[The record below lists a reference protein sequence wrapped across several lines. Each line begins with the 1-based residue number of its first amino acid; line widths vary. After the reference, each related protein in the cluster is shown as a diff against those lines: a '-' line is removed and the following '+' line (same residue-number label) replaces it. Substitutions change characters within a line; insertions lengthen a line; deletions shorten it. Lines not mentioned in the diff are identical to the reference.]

1 MTHLRRRNS
10 IAVVVVGEQLFRPSW
25 SFQLSFI
32 QSATIGLFTRQQK
45 NKPNYTHNQGEYRS
59 PRIVRREAKRE
70 TYRTGELGAPGRLAS
85 RGGMGCQRKMRLQ
98 SKPPTWMLFDGAW
111 LYCSVSELM
120 TSITGTTT
128 LVLFS
133 AILSSRGSSQPSVKM
148 QGKKMHQLKI
158 RSLNSAIRGP
168 SRPNLFR

>member
-1 MTHLRRRNS
+1 MHAIENFLYSALYDEHTAEHLPKMRSREMTHLRRRNS

-98 SKPPTWMLFDGAW
+98 SKPPT
-111 LYCSVSELM
+111 
-120 TSITGTTT
+120 
-128 LVLFS
+128 
-133 AILSSRGSSQPSVKM
+133 
-148 QGKKMHQLKI
+148 
-158 RSLNSAIRGP
+158 
-168 SRPNLFR
+168 